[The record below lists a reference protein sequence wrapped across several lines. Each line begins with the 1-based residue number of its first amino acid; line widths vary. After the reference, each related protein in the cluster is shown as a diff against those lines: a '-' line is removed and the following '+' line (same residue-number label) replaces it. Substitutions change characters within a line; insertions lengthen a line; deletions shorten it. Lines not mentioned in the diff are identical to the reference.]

1 MVSIHKVP
9 VIVYLII
16 RVISST
22 FRFKRETCLAHR
34 KPGSG
39 KTLNRNEQ
47 RNKYPT
53 LSYILDRVQHG
64 LYTQ

>member
-1 MVSIHKVP
+1 MVSIRRVF
-9 VIVYLII
+9 VVVLLII
-16 RVISST
+16 SKIQIT
-22 FRFKRETCLAHR
+22 FWFKRETCLAHR

>member
-1 MVSIHKVP
+1 MVSIHIVP
-9 VIVYLII
+9 VVVSLII
-16 RVISST
+16 SKVLIS